1 MTPNSKDGFSFS
13 AVSIIDFIVRW
24 WKPVL
29 IATVAAAVISAVAS
43 LFIKDKFKSTVVMFP
58 STTHSISKA
67 LIDVTGSSKA
77 DILEFGMEEDA
88 DQLIQI
94 LNSDEIRNRI
104 IQKYDLMKHYRI
116 DPASKFA
123 QTKLQKRYLENITY
137 SRTEYL
143 SVEVNVMDEDPQMA
157 ANIANDISN
166 LVDSVKNRMQK
177 ERAREGLA
185 IVQAEYDEMAQM
197 VQAMEDSLTK
207 IRMLGINDYESQSEV
222 LNKEYATAL
231 ASGNQR
237 AIKALEEKLENLSK
251 YGGAYMSLNEG
262 LLLYREQLSL
272 LKIKL
277 KEATVDA
284 TQNISTKFV
293 VNKAFAA
300 ERKSTPKR
308 SLIVLGASAG
318 TFLFSLLVLIGIDN
332 YRSYKRLKEEQSNS
346 AS

>member
-13 AVSIIDFIVRW
+13 AVSIIDFTLRW
-24 WKPVL
+24 WKPIL
-29 IATVAAAVISAVAS
+29 ITTFASAVIAAVAS

-116 DPASKFA
+116 DPGSKYA
-123 QTKLQKRYLENITY
+123 QTKLQKRYMENITY

-177 ERAREGLA
+177 ERAREGLV
-185 IVQAEYDEMAQM
+185 IVQAEYDELAQM
-197 VQAMEDSLTK
+197 VQNMEDSLTK

-222 LNKEYATAL
+222 LNKEYAAAL
-231 ASGNQR
+231 ATGNQR
-237 AIKALEEKLENLSK
+237 AINALEEKLENLSR

-308 SLIVLGASAG
+308 SLIVLGAAAG
-318 TFLFSLLVLIGIDN
+318 TFLLSLLVLIGIDN
-332 YRSYKRLKEEQSNS
+332 YRSYKRIKDEQSTN
-346 AS
+346 AA